1 MGEGKN
7 IVEQRSQ
14 KILDMNNGI
23 HRISVQAKLS
33 VCESNTDFFNAP
45 EKRRMLTIF
54 IPRHELKEILLEV
67 KKLFSN
73 LKLVGRW
80 REVLTNGQHQA
91 GQLQVFSKYT

>member
-1 MGEGKN
+1 MGVGKN
-7 IVEQRSQ
+7 IVEQLSQ
-14 KILDMNNGI
+14 KILNMKNGVQ
-23 HRISVQAKLS
+23 RISVLAKLS
-33 VCESNTDFFNAP
+33 VCDSNTDFFNAP
-45 EKRRMLTIF
+45 EKRRMLTTF
-54 IPRHELKEILLEV
+54 SPRHELKETLLEV